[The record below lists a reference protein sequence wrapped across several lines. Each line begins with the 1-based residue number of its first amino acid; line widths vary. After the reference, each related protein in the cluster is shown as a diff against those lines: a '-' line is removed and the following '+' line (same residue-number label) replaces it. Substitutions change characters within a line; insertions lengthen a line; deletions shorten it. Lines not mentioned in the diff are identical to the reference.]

1 MAASEIT
8 VKLKFS
14 PAGRL
19 KLRLSIVLIKLAK
32 FFASSATRNLKV
44 ENV

>member
-1 MAASEIT
+1 MAASELT

-14 PAGRL
+14 RAGRF

-32 FFASSATRNLKV
+32 FFANSATQNVKV